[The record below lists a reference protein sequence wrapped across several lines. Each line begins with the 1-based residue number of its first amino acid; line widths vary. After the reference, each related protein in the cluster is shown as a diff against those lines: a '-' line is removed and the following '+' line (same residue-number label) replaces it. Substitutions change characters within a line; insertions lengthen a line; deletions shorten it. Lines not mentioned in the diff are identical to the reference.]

1 MSGMLHLWSV
11 MVECVQAGFHR
22 EGVLPGGL
30 RVPRRAPAL
39 YRDLTGESAS
49 SDPLH
54 VLDWVNLY
62 ALSVNEEN
70 ASGGRIVT
78 APTNGAAGIIPAVLH
93 YYVGSSPAPTTTGS
107 CATC

>member
-1 MSGMLHLWSV
+1 MREGMLHLWSV
-11 MVECVQAGFHR
+11 MAECVERGFHR

-39 YRDLTGESAS
+39 HRDLATQGDA
-49 SDPLH
+49 DPLH

-70 ASGGRIVT
+70 SAGWRIVT
-78 APTNGAAGIIPAVLH
+78 AHNNG
-93 YYVGSSPAPTTTGS
+93 
-107 CATC
+107 